1 MHLLKRELLVL
12 ALFCL
17 QAVEGFQ
24 HLWIFFLLLIKAQ
37 QHIERIGI
45 VVILSEDAFISFDSL
60 VVLLIGNI
68 ILCHPLAKGKIGWS
82 QGDGTRQTVLS
93 QGVLLHLLIV
103 HRLIEIHLSS
113 TWIDL
118 AGMLKKLECI
128 AVTTQSLKT
137 GRLLKEVVVTLA
149 VIARQTIGS
158 LHGHSCQECHK
169 AYEAQEYLSQNIDS
183 IHNRLI
189 ECIYIY
195 FTPV

>member
-1 MHLLKRELLVL
+1 M
-12 ALFCL
+12 
-17 QAVEGFQ
+17 
-24 HLWIFFLLLIKAQ
+24 
-37 QHIERIGI
+37 
-45 VVILSEDAFISFDSL
+45 
-60 VVLLIGNI
+60 
-68 ILCHPLAKGKIGWS
+68 
-82 QGDGTRQTVLS
+82 
-93 QGVLLHLLIV
+93 LHLLIV

-149 VIARQTIGS
+149 VIALQTIGS
-158 LHGHSCQECHK
+158 LHGHSCQECYK